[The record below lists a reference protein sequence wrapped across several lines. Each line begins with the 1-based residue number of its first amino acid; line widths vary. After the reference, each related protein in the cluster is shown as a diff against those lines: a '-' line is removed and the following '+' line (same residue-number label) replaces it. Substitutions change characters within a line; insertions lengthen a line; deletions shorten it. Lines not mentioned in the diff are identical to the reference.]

1 MQIFKF
7 QRDRCKLSFLF
18 PPRRQCAGELARR
31 LRRRFFALVHV
42 GGDGYY
48 EVIPWKYTNSFP
60 IIAPWLSP
68 YLKTKQE
75 QNRNKKGDKSK
86 KGNFIGNERELHQL
100 LEIKGTPFQSISS
113 VPIHSQ
119 AFVILSVPTVGNLSE
134 SLCPGVGH
142 LSVLLEAVKKS
153 VHGLDISIKNFFY
166 NYALKRHMYV

>member
-1 MQIFKF
+1 M
-7 QRDRCKLSFLF
+7 
-18 PPRRQCAGELARR
+18 
-31 LRRRFFALVHV
+31 RRRTCSQAREECFALVHV
-42 GGDGYY
+42 GGDGEN
-48 EVIPWKYTNSFP
+48 EVIPSKYTNSFP
-60 IIAPWLSP
+60 VNAPWLSP
-68 YLKTKQE
+68 YLKTKQK
-75 QNRNKKGDKSK
+75 QNRNKKGDRSN
-86 KGNFIGNERELHQL
+86 KGNFIGNEKELHQL

-119 AFVILSVPTVGNLSE
+119 AFVILSVPMVGNLSE